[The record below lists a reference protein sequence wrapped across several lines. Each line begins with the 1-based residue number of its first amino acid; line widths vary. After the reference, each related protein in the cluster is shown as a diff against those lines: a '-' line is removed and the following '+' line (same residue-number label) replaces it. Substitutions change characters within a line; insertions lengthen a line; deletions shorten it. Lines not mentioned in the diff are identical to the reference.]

1 MKTLKRNITKILNYN
16 QFNNNNK
23 NSKNVDRRKVKENKN
38 SILQYDYKIKPFTK
52 MPFTVSA
59 FLNV

>member
-23 NSKNVDRRKVKENKN
+23 NSENVDRRKVKENKN
-38 SILQYDYKIKPFTK
+38 SILQYKIKPFTK
-52 MPFTVSA
+52 MPFSVSA